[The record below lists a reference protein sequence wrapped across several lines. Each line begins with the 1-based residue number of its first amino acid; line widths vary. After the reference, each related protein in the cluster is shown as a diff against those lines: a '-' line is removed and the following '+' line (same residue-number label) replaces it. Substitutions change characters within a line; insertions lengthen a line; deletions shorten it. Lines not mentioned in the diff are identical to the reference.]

1 MCVLLGRLR
10 FQTLHV
16 RHLVWAPMR
25 PRSGTLAGMV
35 QSVVARTDDAVRAW
49 LAELGQPA
57 FVAVDT
63 ETSGWDPWSDRL
75 LLVQVSAGADRP
87 VLVVDAGAVDV
98 AVLDPLLSDAGVA
111 KVFHHA
117 AFDLRFLACAG
128 RRVVRVADTMLAQ
141 QLLDGGESS
150 AGLGLADM
158 AAFRLGLTLNKD
170 LREQFEGASEL
181 SEDLLDYAAQDAA
194 ATWAVFDQQRQ
205 ELVGHRLARV
215 ARLEFAALPVLA
227 DLALRGVGFDAS
239 RWLQLVGR
247 LEERLPQLER
257 QVQQA
262 LLTEDS
268 PHNLFG
274 PEDVNLDAP
283 EQVREALARVGV
295 ELESTREER
304 LRDFGHH
311 PAVAALLAYRQ
322 VSKLTSN
329 WGGDWARRV
338 IHPVTGRIHAD
349 WRQIVGAG
357 RIACRDPNLTQVP
370 KDGQWRAC
378 FTAAPGHVLIVAD
391 YSQQELRILAAVAG
405 DDALT
410 EVFQRSGDLHRAT
423 AALVFGVPEADVRP
437 EQRRAA
443 KALNFGLMYGMGPAS
458 FARGTG
464 MSLAQAAETI
474 DRYFATFPRVAA
486 WLADAEA
493 AGRRTGQVRTALG
506 RIRVLPRDSS
516 IGLATLARNA
526 PIQGAGADMTKL
538 ALAEVER
545 RMQARYGRD
554 TRRAAGLVLTVH
566 DELVVQVPAADAADA
581 AADVADAMRAAA
593 ADLLGPVPSA
603 VDVAIRPQ
611 WGEDPD
617 RGEAAA

>member
-1 MCVLLGRLR
+1 
-10 FQTLHV
+10 
-16 RHLVWAPMR
+16 
-25 PRSGTLAGMV
+25 MV
-35 QSVVARTDDAVRAW
+35 ESVVARTEAAVKDW
-49 LAELGQPA
+49 LADLGQPA

-63 ETSGWDPWSDRL
+63 ETSGWDPWNDRL
-75 LLVQVSAGADRP
+75 LLVQVSTGEHRP
-87 VLVVDAGAVDV
+87 VLVVEAQHVDP
-98 AVLDPLLSDAGVA
+98 AVLDPLLQDAGVA

-117 AFDLRFLACAG
+117 AFDLRFLARAG

-141 QLLDGGESS
+141 QLLDGGESN

-158 AAFRLGLTLNKD
+158 ASFRLGVTLNKD
-170 LREQFEGASEL
+170 LRAQFEGATEL
-181 SEDLLDYAAQDAA
+181 TRDLLDYAAEDAA

-215 ARLEFAALPVLA
+215 SRLEFAAVPVLA
-227 DLALRGVGFDAS
+227 DLALRGIGFDAP
-239 RWLQLVGR
+239 RWQRLVGE
-247 LEERLPQLER
+247 LEQRLPQLER
-257 QVQQA
+257 TVQEA

-295 ELESTREER
+295 ELDSTREER
-304 LRDFGHH
+304 LRDFDHH
-311 PAVAALLAYRQ
+311 PAVEALLAYRQ

-329 WGGDWARRV
+329 WGGDWAQRV
-338 IHPVTGRIHAD
+338 THPATGRIHAD

-370 KDGQWRAC
+370 KDGQWRSC
-378 FTAAPGHVLIVAD
+378 FTAVPGHALIVAD

-405 DDALT
+405 DPALT
-410 EVFQRSGDLHRAT
+410 DVFQHSGDLHRAT
-423 AALVFGVPEADVRP
+423 AALVFGVEEQDVKP
-437 EQRRAA
+437 AQRRAA

-464 MSLAQAAETI
+464 MSHEQAAATI

-486 WLADAEA
+486 WLAEAEA
-493 AGRRTGQVRTALG
+493 AGRRSGQVRTALG

-516 IGLATLARNA
+516 MGLATLARNA

-545 RMQARYGRD
+545 RMQARYGVG
-554 TRRAAGLVLTVH
+554 TQRAAGLVLTVH
-566 DELVVQVPAADAADA
+566 DELVVQVPAADTAEAAE
-581 AADVADAMRAAA
+581 DVVEAMRTAA

-603 VDVAIRPQ
+603 VDVAIRPH
-611 WGEDPD
+611 WGEAE
-617 RGEAAA
+617 R

>member
-1 MCVLLGRLR
+1 
-10 FQTLHV
+10 
-16 RHLVWAPMR
+16 
-25 PRSGTLAGMV
+25 MV
-35 QSVVARTDDAVRAW
+35 ESVVARSEATVRAW
-49 LAELGQPA
+49 LAELGRPA

-63 ETSGWDPWSDRL
+63 ETSGWDPWCDRL

-87 VLVVDAGAVDV
+87 VLVVDAAQVDT
-98 AVLDPLLSDAGVA
+98 AVLDPLLQDADVA

-117 AFDLRFLACAG
+117 AFDLRFLARAG

-141 QLLDGGESS
+141 QLLDGGESN

-158 AAFRLGLTLNKD
+158 AAFRLGVNLNKD
-170 LREQFEGASEL
+170 LREQFATATEL
-181 SEDLLDYAAQDAA
+181 SPDLMDYAAEDAA

-227 DLALRGVGFDAS
+227 DLALRGIGFDS
-239 RWLQLVGR
+239 PRWQRLIGQLEV
-247 LEERLPQLER
+247 RLPQLE
-257 QVQQA
+257 QSVQEA
-262 LLTEDS
+262 LLTEES

-274 PEDVNLDAP
+274 PEEVNLDAP
-283 EQVREALARVGV
+283 EQVREALARVGIDI
-295 ELESTREER
+295 ESTREER
-304 LRDFGHH
+304 LRDFAHH

-370 KDGQWRAC
+370 KDGQWRSC
-378 FTAAPGHVLIVAD
+378 FTAAPGHVLVVAD
-391 YSQQELRILAAVAG
+391 YSQQELRILAAVAR
-405 DDALT
+405 DAALT
-410 EVFQRSGDLHRAT
+410 DVFQHSGDLHRAT
-423 AALVFGVPEADVRP
+423 AALVFGVAEADVQP
-437 EQRRAA
+437 AQRRAA

-464 MSLAQAAETI
+464 MSQAQATATI
-474 DRYFATFPRVAA
+474 DRYFATFPQVAA
-486 WLADAEA
+486 WLAEAEA

-506 RIRVLPRDSS
+506 RVRVLPRDSS
-516 IGLATLARNA
+516 MGLATLARNA

-545 RMQARYGRD
+545 RMQARYGMGTQRE
-554 TRRAAGLVLTVH
+554 AGLVLTVH
-566 DELVVQVPAADAADA
+566 DELVVQVPAADAAEA
-581 AADVADAMRAAA
+581 AQDVADAMRVAA

-603 VDVAIRPQ
+603 VDVALRPH
-611 WGEDPD
+611 WGD

>member
-1 MCVLLGRLR
+1 
-10 FQTLHV
+10 
-16 RHLVWAPMR
+16 
-25 PRSGTLAGMV
+25 MV
-35 QSVVARTDDAVRAW
+35 ESVVARTDAGVRAW
-49 LAELGQPA
+49 LAELGRPA

-63 ETSGWDPWSDRL
+63 ETSGWDPWCDRL

-87 VLVVDAGAVDV
+87 VLVVDAAQVDV
-98 AVLDPLLSDAGVA
+98 AVLDPLLQDANVA

-117 AFDLRFLACAG
+117 AFDLRFLARAG

-141 QLLDGGESS
+141 QLLDGGESN

-158 AAFRLGLTLNKD
+158 AAFRLGVTLNKD
-170 LREQFEGASEL
+170 LREQFAGATQL
-181 SEDLLDYAAQDAA
+181 SPDLLDYAAQDAA

-239 RWLQLVGR
+239 RWQRLVGQ
-247 LEERLPQLER
+247 LETRLPQLE
-257 QVQQA
+257 QSVQQA

-274 PEDVNLDAP
+274 PEQVNLDAP

-295 ELESTREER
+295 ELETTREDR
-304 LRDFGHH
+304 LRDFEHH

-370 KDGQWRAC
+370 KDGQWRSC
-378 FTAAPGHVLIVAD
+378 FTAAPGHVLVVAD
-391 YSQQELRILAAVAG
+391 YSQQELRILAAVAR
-405 DDALT
+405 DAGLT
-410 EVFQRSGDLHRAT
+410 DVFQHSGDLHRAT
-423 AALVFGVPEADVRP
+423 AALVFGVAEQDVQP
-437 EQRRAA
+437 AQRRAA

-464 MSLAQAAETI
+464 MSQAQATATI
-474 DRYFATFPRVAA
+474 DRYFAAFPRVAA
-486 WLADAEA
+486 WLAEAEA

-506 RIRVLPRDSS
+506 RVRVLPRDSS
-516 IGLATLARNA
+516 MGLATLARNA

-545 RMQARYGRD
+545 RMQARYGTGTQRD
-554 TRRAAGLVLTVH
+554 AGLVLTVH
-566 DELVVQVPAADAADA
+566 DELVVQVPAADAAEA
-581 AADVADAMRAAA
+581 ADDVADAMRVAA

-603 VDVAIRPQ
+603 VDVAIRPH
-611 WGEDPD
+611 WGE

>member
-1 MCVLLGRLR
+1 
-10 FQTLHV
+10 
-16 RHLVWAPMR
+16 
-25 PRSGTLAGMV
+25 MV
-35 QSVVARTDDAVRAW
+35 ESVVARSEATVRAW
-49 LAELGQPA
+49 LAELGRPA

-63 ETSGWDPWSDRL
+63 ETSGWDPWCDRL

-87 VLVVDAGAVDV
+87 VLVVDATQVDT
-98 AVLDPLLSDAGVA
+98 AVLDPLLQDANVA

-117 AFDLRFLACAG
+117 AFDLRFLARAG

-141 QLLDGGESS
+141 QLLDGGESN

-158 AAFRLGLTLNKD
+158 AAFRLGVNLNKD
-170 LREQFEGASEL
+170 LREQFATATEL
-181 SEDLLDYAAQDAA
+181 SPDLLDYAAEDAA

-227 DLALRGVGFDAS
+227 DLALRGIGFDSS
-239 RWLQLVGR
+239 RWQRLVGE
-247 LEERLPQLER
+247 LEVRLPQLER
-257 QVQQA
+257 SVQEA
-262 LLTEDS
+262 LLTEES

-274 PEDVNLDAP
+274 PEEVNLDAP

-295 ELESTREER
+295 EIESTREER

-370 KDGQWRAC
+370 KDGQWRSC
-378 FTAAPGHVLIVAD
+378 FTAAPGHVLVVAD
-391 YSQQELRILAAVAG
+391 YSQQELRILAAVAR
-405 DDALT
+405 DAALT
-410 EVFQRSGDLHRAT
+410 DVFQHSGDLHRAT
-423 AALVFGVPEADVRP
+423 AALVFGVPEPDVQP
-437 EQRRAA
+437 AQRRAA

-464 MSLAQAAETI
+464 MSQMQATATI
-474 DRYFATFPRVAA
+474 DRYFATFPQVAA
-486 WLADAEA
+486 WLAEAEA

-506 RIRVLPRDSS
+506 RVRVLPRDSS
-516 IGLATLARNA
+516 MGLATLARNA

-545 RMQARYGRD
+545 RMQARYGIA
-554 TRRAAGLVLTVH
+554 TQRAAGLVLTVH
-566 DELVVQVPAADAADA
+566 DELVVQVPAADAAEA
-581 AADVADAMRAAA
+581 AQDVADAMRVAA

-603 VDVAIRPQ
+603 VDVAIRPH
-611 WGEDPD
+611 WGE